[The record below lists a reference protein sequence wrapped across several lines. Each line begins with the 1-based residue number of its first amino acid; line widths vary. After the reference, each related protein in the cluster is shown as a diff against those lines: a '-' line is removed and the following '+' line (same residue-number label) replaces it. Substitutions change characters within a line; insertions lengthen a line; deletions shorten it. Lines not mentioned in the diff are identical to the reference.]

1 MGKEFVFGD
10 IKIDFGEDF
19 VNYNRLRKRYIDLS
33 VSTYNEFEKVYDS
46 NCSNIEDVYK
56 KILNIG
62 YGCIYR
68 NIDEAISI
76 LISNDLMY
84 IDKDTFLSKYYS
96 NLLTWEDD
104 FNKAYSKYSKVSN
117 EEEKEKIFRD
127 ELKSELAQ
135 SVRHNVFCIH
145 YAIVDAL
152 RANGIT
158 NVSKYVSIEAEEKSK
173 ALFNNL
179 KSGLI
184 PNDKEERII
193 KEIISNNP
201 YNKSIYIYLLNKLGD
216 KDGSIGN
223 ATEFLD
229 INISRE
235 KRQLIKK
242 YYNSLSTDT
251 EKITLESLEKFKAYA
266 ESINVS
272 DINWYIS
279 EFNRILKNH
288 DIKIRTIDGI
298 LFETREEASLA
309 KKEYLEIKSIRNN
322 ITCNTEKYIS
332 DAIKKIEEKNFKTA
346 IKDKHLNELNK
357 KLVEV
362 IRFEE
367 ELFLNDK
374 YNVEGIYKEE
384 EADRGINELN
394 SLKLRNMDLVENR
407 IKEFKTKRENII
419 REKDK
424 AFVDAYFNTVV
435 ILNESDIKKAIVNI
449 RNLGVRTD
457 EIKDEKIRYI
467 TEKSDK
473 IIKKHNEMLD
483 KAIKYEERIKSIKE
497 VRKDDKKGVLGFIN
511 KAIEKGTNLIDEY
524 QEKKE
529 REAWEFITNNGTRN
543 IEEFLD

>member
-96 NLLTWEDD
+96 NLLTWEYD

-223 ATEFLD
+223 ATEFLE

-497 VRKDDKKGVLGFIN
+497 VRKDDKKGLLGFIN